1 MQAVTPF
8 ALQRFL
14 LTPFPKSLADDSQP
28 EAYSH
33 PIIKDLI
40 IKTIFLTGGVGRSY
54 GLVDACS
61 AKLGDDNMFNPIPMP
76 TVALAAT
83 AVMYFLL
90 IPVVTSS
97 DIAMTGVLCSEGVA
111 GRHTL

>member
-1 MQAVTPF
+1 M
-8 ALQRFL
+8 L
-14 LTPFPKSLADDSQP
+14 FPKSLADSNDSQL

-54 GLVDACS
+54 GLVEACS

-97 DIAMTGVLCSEGVA
+97 DIAMTGVLCSERVA